1 MTSKTRM
8 GPSGHGI
15 RRKGSFAGKA
25 VDVGIV
31 HDGFLANM
39 VPAGYG
45 IKKAGIPANTDP
57 WLRTNMEIILGRR
70 NNAITVPK
78 KREITFSATPTKTE
92 CEDLYNYANDLQ
104 DTLNRLITRLDS

>member
-1 MTSKTRM
+1 MTTRV
-8 GPSGHGI
+8 GSSGHGVS
-15 RRKGSFAGKA
+15 RMGSFTGKA

-31 HDGFLANM
+31 GDSFLANM
-39 VPAGYG
+39 TPAGYG

-70 NNAITVPK
+70 NNAVTVPK
-78 KREITFSATPTKTE
+78 KRELTFSATPTQAE

-104 DTLNRLITRLDS
+104 DALNRLITRLDS